1 MSWGCRMAQTLQGF
15 KDNMFK
21 DNRIHT
27 DKYYLFYADILAM
40 KKNIDSKDS
49 ELYLN
54 YINNL
59 YKDALNVISGIYEDI
74 YRTGIKVR
82 IFSDNIVIAIKQ
94 EGNIIDSQEA
104 IKRTVIIEI
113 AALMQV
119 LALKYSLL
127 IRGSVVIGDFYIDD
141 NFIYGK
147 ALTRAY
153 NLENEVA
160 IYPRIIIDDNCIEHF
175 RSMYLDK
182 FIVKDTDDVKYIN
195 SFECHYNIA
204 KKYKED
210 EIKDIREILWKK
222 LSEKNTCKIN
232 QKVHW
237 LVNRFNEFCL
247 NNQLEKYILDVDKLP
262 RLSKIVQKVFEG
274 VPTIEQ

>member
-1 MSWGCRMAQTLQGF
+1 MAQTLQGF

-40 KKNIDSKDS
+40 KKYIDSKDS

-59 YKDALNVISGIYEDI
+59 YKDALNIISGIYEDI
-74 YRTGIKVR
+74 YRMGIKVR
-82 IFSDNIVIAIKQ
+82 IFSDNIVIVIKQ
-94 EGNIIDSQEA
+94 EGNIVDSQEA

-113 AALMQV
+113 AALIQV

-153 NLENEVA
+153 ILENEVA

-175 RSMYLDK
+175 GSMYLDK

-222 LSEKNTCKIN
+222 LSEKNTCKIS

-247 NNQLEKYILDVDKLP
+247 NNQLEKYMLDVDKLL
-262 RLSKIVQKVFEG
+262 R
-274 VPTIEQ
+274 

>member
-1 MSWGCRMAQTLQGF
+1 MAQTLQEL

-21 DNRIHT
+21 YNRIHT

-40 KKNIDSKDS
+40 KKNIDSEDS

-74 YRTGIKVR
+74 YKMGIKVR
-82 IFSDNIVIAIKQ
+82 IFSDNIVIAIRQ
-94 EGNIIDSQEA
+94 EGNIIDTEETMKQ
-104 IKRTVIIEI
+104 TVIIDI
-113 AALMQV
+113 AALIQV

-127 IRGSVVIGDFYIDD
+127 IRGSIVIGDFYIDD

-160 IYPRIIIDDNCIEHF
+160 IYPRIVIDDNCVEFFNSQHF
-175 RSMYLDK
+175 DK
-182 FIVKDTDDVKYIN
+182 IIIKDTDDVRYIN
-195 SFECHYNIA
+195 SFECHYCIS
-204 KKYKED
+204 KLYKED
-210 EIKDIREILWKK
+210 EIKHIRHILWTK
-222 LSEKNTCKIN
+222 LPENNTCKIN

-262 RLSKIVQKVFEG
+262 RLSKIVQKAFEG